1 MNKQTIIGIL
11 FGLSILFL
19 FFIFI
24 FHFSKTNESFDMIYP
39 EDYYGENDISEQE
52 YTNTLDLY
60 TDVLNNSLNL
70 APHQLGYVMATIEKE
85 NSQDFDYKR
94 SVADDYFSNWNPF
107 VNKPFHQQMYN
118 NQNHINS
125 IPIGT
130 VVDVSELCRST

>member
-11 FGLSILFL
+11 FGVSILFL
-19 FFIFI
+19 FFVFI
-24 FHFSKTNESFDMIYP
+24 VHFSKTNESFDMIYP

-85 NSQDFDYKR
+85 NSQDFEYKR
-94 SVADDYFSNWNPF
+94 NVADDYFSNWNPF
-107 VNKPFHQQMYN
+107 IKKPFHQRMYN
-118 NQNHINS
+118 NQNYINS
-125 IPIGT
+125 TPIGT
-130 VVDVSELCRST
+130 LVDVSELCRST